1 VAQAAAG
8 LPNTADRGSRQARVV
23 QKVVALA
30 REWVRLA
37 HHSIATG
44 FDLALGVG
52 STAAHRVAFRSGR
65 GRLGHR
71 RGRLGHR
78 RGRLGHRCR
87 RGRASPSFA
96 HAPLV
101 AHALRA
107 PGVDRVPLAARRS
120 SVAQAAAGLPNTA
133 DRGSRQA
140 RVVQKVV
147 ALAREWVR
155 LAHHSIAT
163 GFDLALGVGS
173 TAAHRVAFRSG
184 RGRLGHRSGR
194 LGHRRGSRTANL
206 RRRLPTVPLA
216 EVVPPVVAFPVLQAC
231 A

>member
-1 VAQAAAG
+1 MVAEIGNCACTARHLLAG
-8 LPNTADRGSRQARVV
+8 GIRIGAR
-23 QKVVALA
+23 
-30 REWVRLA
+30 
-37 HHSIATG
+37 
-44 FDLALGVG
+44 
-52 STAAHRVAFRSGR
+52 RSAGN
-65 GRLGHR
+65 GG
-71 RGRLGHR
+71 
-78 RGRLGHRCR
+78 
-87 RGRASPSFA
+87 ASPSFA

-184 RGRLGHRSGR
+184 RGRLGHRRGR
-194 LGHRRGSRTANL
+194 LGHRRGRL
-206 RRRLPTVPLA
+206 GHRRRRGRASPSFAHAPLVAHALRAPQRIGSPSGAGAGASGTGAGASGTGAEAGPPTSGGASPQSR
-216 EVVPPVVAFPVLQAC
+216 LQR
-231 A
+231 